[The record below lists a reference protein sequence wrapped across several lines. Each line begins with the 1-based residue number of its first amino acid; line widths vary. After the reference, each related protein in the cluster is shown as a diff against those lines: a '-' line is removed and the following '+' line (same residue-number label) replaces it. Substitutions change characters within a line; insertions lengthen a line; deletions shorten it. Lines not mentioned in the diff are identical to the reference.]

1 MKKMVLILTA
11 LGLTACPPQKPEDTT
26 RDVARSNAKDRSE
39 PVASIEGQPLTLAEF
54 ERRISHVPV
63 SARSRFGSVEARKA
77 FLEAQV
83 QFEVLALRAE
93 REGLGSSSLTRDE
106 MKEALAGELIDEALR
121 KNVRAADIGQ
131 ESIQAYYEA
140 HKAEF
145 SKAVRRDVVAIFQ
158 DSEKDANVL
167 RDSLSA
173 IEYVGDKQRIYTF
186 RTFADRNTIFVDQRK
201 KGGAIGELA
210 DPQALQAPQVISG
223 RYSSLAAPAFAL
235 EKPGDFS
242 PVIAFEKY
250 FVFLT
255 YLSEKPA
262 EVQELS
268 SVEDEIRQTLHEQA
282 RVAALEAFEAD
293 VLGKAQVD
301 VNEAAIKLI
310 KAPVAEDPMSREA
323 LDAFGAALGYDT
335 REAR

>member
-1 MKKMVLILTA
+1 MKKMVLILMA

-26 RDVARSNAKDRSE
+26 RDVARSNAKDHSE
-39 PVASIEGQPLTLAEF
+39 PVASIDGRPLTLSEF

-63 SARSRFGSVEARKA
+63 NARSRFGSVEARKA

-93 REGLGSSSLTRDE
+93 REGLGSSALTRDE
-106 MKEALAGELIDEALR
+106 MKEALANELIDEALR
-121 KNVRAADIGQ
+121 KNVRAADITQ
-131 ESIQAYYEA
+131 AAIQAYYQA

-145 SKAVRRDVVAIFQ
+145 TKPIRRDVVAIFQ

-167 RDSLSA
+167 RDSLNA
-173 IEYVGDKQRIYTF
+173 IEYADDKQRIYTF
-186 RTFADRNTIFVDQRK
+186 RTVADSNTIFVEQRK
-201 KGGAIGELA
+201 KGGAIGDLA
-210 DPQALQAPQVISG
+210 DPQAPQAKSG
-223 RYSSLAAPAFAL
+223 RYAPLAPAAFAL

-268 SVEDEIRQTLHEQA
+268 SVEDEIRQTLFEQS
-282 RVAALEAFEAD
+282 RSAAFDAFEAE
-293 VLGKAQVD
+293 VLGKAKVE
-301 VNEAAIKLI
+301 VNEASLKLI
-310 KAPVAEDPMSREA
+310 KAPVAEKPMSREA

>member
-1 MKKMVLILTA
+1 MNKMVLILMA

-39 PVASIEGQPLTLAEF
+39 PVASIDGQPLTLAEF
-54 ERRISHVPV
+54 ERRISHVPM
-63 SARSRFGSVEARKA
+63 SARSRFGSVEARKG

-93 REGLGSSSLTRDE
+93 REGLGSSALTRDE
-106 MKEALAGELIDEALR
+106 MKEALADELIDEALR

-131 ESIQAYYEA
+131 EAIQAYYEA

-145 SKAVRRDVVAIFQ
+145 SKPVRRDVVAIFQ

-173 IEYVGDKQRIYTF
+173 IEYADDKQRIYTF
-186 RTFADRNTIFVDQRK
+186 RTVADSNTIFVDQRK

-210 DPQALQAPQVISG
+210 DPQASVAKPG
-223 RYSSLAAPAFAL
+223 RYSSLAAPVFAL

-242 PVIAFEKY
+242 PVVAFEKY
-250 FVFLT
+250 FVLLT

-282 RVAALEAFEAD
+282 RLAALEAFEAE
-293 VLGKAQVD
+293 VLGKAKVD

-310 KAPVAEDPMSREA
+310 KAPVVEKPMSRDA